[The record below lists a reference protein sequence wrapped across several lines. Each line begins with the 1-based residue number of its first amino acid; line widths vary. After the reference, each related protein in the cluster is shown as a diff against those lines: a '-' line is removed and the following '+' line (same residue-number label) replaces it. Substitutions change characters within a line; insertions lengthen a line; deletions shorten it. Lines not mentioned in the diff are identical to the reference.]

1 MVTTTAALLE
11 RPRATDPGA
20 GRSAEASCR
29 SELGRYARPD
39 LGRGLLGLA
48 TSLLPF
54 LALWMLM
61 YLALPV
67 SYLLVL
73 LLAVPAAGF
82 LVRTYIVFHDCT
94 HGSYFSGRR
103 ANAWV
108 GSLLGLVVLTPYA
121 RWRHEHTVHHAT
133 SGDLDRRGV
142 GDVPMMTVAEYEA
155 SSPARRLAYRTFR
168 NPFVMFGLGP
178 VYSTFV
184 VQRRAGRDASPRV
197 RRSVWTT
204 NLVAAVAI
212 GALCWWLGFQA
223 VLLVELPL
231 VVLAGG
237 VGIWLFYVQHQ
248 FEGTAWARTPDWRFP
263 DAALHGS
270 SYLALPRVLQFFT
283 GNIGFHHVH
292 HLNPRIPNYNLQ
304 RAHEGQAVLRAVP
317 ARSLR
322 DGLRATRLKLWDE
335 RAGRLVPWPRTV

>member
-1 MVTTTAALLE
+1 MVTTTAALRE
-11 RPRATDPGA
+11 RPRATDHGD
-20 GRSAEASCR
+20 GRTEEASCR

-39 LGRGLLGLA
+39 LGRSLLGLA

-108 GSLLGLVVLTPYA
+108 GSVLGLVVLTPYA

-155 SSPARRLAYRTFR
+155 STPAGRLAYRTFR

-184 VQRRAGRDASPRV
+184 VQ
-197 RRSVWTT
+197 
-204 NLVAAVAI
+204 
-212 GALCWWLGFQA
+212 
-223 VLLVELPL
+223 
-231 VVLAGG
+231 
-237 VGIWLFYVQHQ
+237 
-248 FEGTAWARTPDWRFP
+248 
-263 DAALHGS
+263 
-270 SYLALPRVLQFFT
+270 
-283 GNIGFHHVH
+283 
-292 HLNPRIPNYNLQ
+292 
-304 RAHEGQAVLRAVP
+304 
-317 ARSLR
+317 
-322 DGLRATRLKLWDE
+322 
-335 RAGRLVPWPRTV
+335 